1 MEGFRYGGDG
11 IQPLNHE
18 VMMTSA
24 LIFVPER
31 EYVCTC
37 DIFFYADMFTTPK
50 PRVTSLEKC
59 FKI

>member
-24 LIFVPER
+24 LIFVLER
-31 EYVCTC
+31 EYVSTC
-37 DIFFYADMFTTPK
+37 DIFFYADVFTTP
-50 PRVTSLEKC
+50 
-59 FKI
+59 